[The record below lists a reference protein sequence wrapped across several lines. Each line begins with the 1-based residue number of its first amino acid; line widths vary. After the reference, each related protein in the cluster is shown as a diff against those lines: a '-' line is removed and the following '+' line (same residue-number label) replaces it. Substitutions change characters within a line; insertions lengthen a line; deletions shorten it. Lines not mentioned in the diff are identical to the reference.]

1 VVALGLDAQVAV
13 AEVAQVPR
21 IRWRSTSRLRQSLPW
36 TITRRLL
43 LSVPLLLVVSALTF
57 VLLALTP
64 GNAARQILGYKAT
77 PQQVAALSRALNLNL
92 PVYEQYWRW
101 LRGAL
106 DGNLG
111 SSVLSGQ
118 SVTSLVGQRLWATVS
133 LILGTILV
141 FVIIGVLLGAFS
153 AIRGGASDRFADALS
168 LFGYALPTVWVG
180 AVLIEWFAVANPWFP
195 AVGYAAPSQGV
206 GSWLRSLVLPV
217 VTLAVG
223 FIAVLA
229 KNTRE
234 AMLDVL
240 ATEHIRMARANGV
253 PAWSIV
259 CVYAMKNV
267 AIRVVTITGLL
278 TIGLLGGDVI
288 VENVFGLPGLGA
300 ALTSAVLTHDVPV
313 VLGITMIFTIIII
326 VINLVTD
333 LVYWLL
339 DPRVRV

>member
-1 VVALGLDAQVAV
+1 MQ
-13 AEVAQVPR
+13 R
-21 IRWRSTSRLRQSLPW
+21 IGWRRASRLRHSLPW

-43 LSVPLLLVVSALTF
+43 LSVPLVLVVSALTF

-77 PQQVAALSRALNLNL
+77 PQQVARLSRALNLNL

-101 LRGAL
+101 LRHAL

-111 SSVLSGQ
+111 NSLLSGQ
-118 SVTSLVGQRLWATVS
+118 SVTSLIDQRLWATVS
-133 LILGTILV
+133 LILGSMLV
-141 FVIIGVLLGAFS
+141 FVVIGVLLGVFS
-153 AIRGGASDRFADALS
+153 ATRGGASDRFADALS
-168 LFGYALPTVWVG
+168 LLGYALPTVWVG
-180 AVLIEWFAVANPWFP
+180 AVLIEWLAVDKPWFP
-195 AVGYAAPSQGV
+195 AVGYNAPSQGI
-206 GSWLRSLVLPV
+206 GPWLHSLVLPV
-217 VTLAVG
+217 VTLALG

-240 ATEHIRMARANGV
+240 GAEHIRMARANGV

-259 CVYAMKNV
+259 WVYAMKNV

-300 ALTSAVLTHDVPV
+300 ELTNAVLTHDVPV
-313 VLGITMIFTIIII
+313 VLGITMMFTIIIV
-326 VINLVTD
+326 VINVATD
-333 LVYWLL
+333 LVYWLF
-339 DPRVRV
+339 DPRVRAR

>member
-1 VVALGLDAQVAV
+1 VT
-13 AEVAQVPR
+13 QVPR
-21 IRWRSTSRLRQSLPW
+21 IGWRSASRLRHSLAW

-43 LSVPLLLVVSALTF
+43 LSVPLVLVVSALTF

-77 PQQVAALSRALNLNL
+77 PQQVARLDRALDLNL

-101 LRGAL
+101 LRHAL

-111 SSVLSGQ
+111 TSLLSGQ
-118 SVTSLVGQRLWATVS
+118 SVTSLIDQRLWATVS
-133 LILGTILV
+133 LILGSMLV
-141 FVIIGVLLGAFS
+141 FVVIGVLLGVFS
-153 AIRGGASDRFADALS
+153 ATRGGASDRFADALS

-180 AVLIEWFAVANPWFP
+180 AVLIEWFAVDNAWFP
-195 AVGYAAPSQGV
+195 AVGYNAPSQGL
-206 GSWLRSLVLPV
+206 GPWLRSLVLPV
-217 VTLAVG
+217 LTLALG
-223 FIAVLA
+223 FIAVMA

-240 ATEHIRMARANGV
+240 GAEHIRMARANGV

-259 CVYAMKNV
+259 WVYAMKNV

-300 ALTSAVLTHDVPV
+300 ALTNAVLTHDVPV
-313 VLGITMIFTIIII
+313 VLGITMMFTIIIV

-333 LVYWLL
+333 LVYWLF
-339 DPRVRV
+339 DPRVRAR

>member
-1 VVALGLDAQVAV
+1 VR
-13 AEVAQVPR
+13 R
-21 IRWRSTSRLRQSLPW
+21 IGWRRASRLRQSLPW

-43 LSVPLLLVVSALTF
+43 LSAPLVLVVSALTF

-77 PQQVAALSRALNLNL
+77 PQQVARLDRALNLNL

-101 LRGAL
+101 LRRAL

-111 SSVLSGQ
+111 NSLLSGQ
-118 SVTSLVGQRLWATVS
+118 SVTSLIGQRLWATVS
-133 LILGTILV
+133 LILGSMLI
-141 FVIIGVLLGAFS
+141 FVVAGVLLGVFS
-153 AIRGGASDRFADALS
+153 ATRGGASDRFADAVS

-180 AVLIEWFAVANPWFP
+180 AVLIEWFAVDNAWFP
-195 AVGYAAPSQGV
+195 AIGYNAPSQGV
-206 GSWLRSLVLPV
+206 GPWLHSLVLPV
-217 VTLAVG
+217 VTLALG
-223 FIAVLA
+223 FVAVMA

-240 ATEHIRMARANGV
+240 GAEHIRLARANGV

-259 CVYAMKNV
+259 WVYAMKNV

-288 VENVFGLPGLGA
+288 VENVFGVPGLGA
-300 ALTSAVLTHDVPV
+300 ALTSAVLSHDVPV
-313 VLGITMIFTIIII
+313 VLGITMMFTIII
-326 VINLVTD
+326 VAINVATD
-333 LVYWLL
+333 LVYWLF
-339 DPRVRV
+339 DPRVRVG